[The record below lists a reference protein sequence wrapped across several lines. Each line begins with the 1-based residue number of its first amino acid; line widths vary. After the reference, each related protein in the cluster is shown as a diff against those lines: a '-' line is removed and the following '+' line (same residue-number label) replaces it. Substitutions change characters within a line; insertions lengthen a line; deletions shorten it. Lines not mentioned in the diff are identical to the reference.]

1 MALKAVEE
9 AIQAARE
16 RGEFDDLKGRGKPL
30 DHSEY
35 FSQPE
40 ALRVAHHL
48 LKNSGF
54 VPPEIEIL
62 KQRGELR
69 AQLARTEAPAERRA
83 LHAKNRSPRPQA
95 RPDAQRQALTM
106 VT

>member
-9 AIQAARE
+9 AIRAARE

-40 ALRVAHHL
+40 ELRVAHHL

-54 VPPEIEIL
+54 VPPEVEIL
-62 KQRGELR
+62 KQRGALR
-69 AQLARTEAPAERRA
+69 DRLAATETPAERRRLQTEIDA
-83 LHAKNRSPRPQA
+83 LDRKLDLMRNAKR
-95 RPDAQRQALTM
+95 
-106 VT
+106 